1 MKQVSIVGFGRFGE
15 TLYRLI
21 RDDFIVTIFDLKT
34 IDAEKITSKNTIIAK
49 TIEEVYRSEAIFYC
63 IPISSFEKVILEHK
77 KYFKPKKV
85 KFSTRTLDVVTT
97 LIMMAVT
104 FIGAI
109 YWLSA
114 QVPSELVI
122 G

>member
-77 KYFKPKKV
+77 KYFKPNH
-85 KFSTRTLDVVTT
+85 LLIDV
-97 LIMMAVT
+97 L
-104 FIGAI
+104 
-109 YWLSA
+109 
-114 QVPSELVI
+114 
-122 G
+122 